1 MTDPQRRKADPHRQD
16 ALEIYKLHAEL
27 TDRVSQRC
35 EVANRLYASLMVGLA
50 AALLAAVSRAG
61 IGDARLNDVMGLV
74 GMVGV
79 VVSASGIRVIRY
91 YGKLEAT
98 KRGLLREIEETLP
111 YWFFRRESALLS
123 DDTQYRWLIH
133 AEMAVLVFF
142 LLLSFVLFA
151 SARFH
156 TPA

>member
-16 ALEIYKLHAEL
+16 MLEIYKLHAEL
-27 TDRVSQRC
+27 TDGVSQRYA
-35 EVANRLYASLMVGLA
+35 VANRLYASLMVGLA
-50 AALLAAVSRAG
+50 AALLAAFSRAG

-74 GMVGV
+74 GMVGA

-111 YWFFRRESALLS
+111 
-123 DDTQYRWLIH
+123 
-133 AEMAVLVFF
+133 
-142 LLLSFVLFA
+142 
-151 SARFH
+151 
-156 TPA
+156 

>member
-1 MTDPQRRKADPHRQD
+1 
-16 ALEIYKLHAEL
+16 
-27 TDRVSQRC
+27 
-35 EVANRLYASLMVGLA
+35 
-50 AALLAAVSRAG
+50 
-61 IGDARLNDVMGLV
+61 
-74 GMVGV
+74 MVGV

-123 DDTQYRWLIH
+123 DDTKYRWLIH